1 MASINRIVTRSQL
14 RARKTFLAYLLATIL
29 AVLFLFPFFWMIIGS
44 LKDFRG
50 FYDYP
55 PSFVPN
61 PVQWENYAEVVR
73 LIPLFR
79 YIINTLLM
87 AAAITVCQLIS
98 SSTAGFAFA
107 TLRFRGK
114 EVIFMIF
121 LAGLMVPFTVVLIPL
136 FLIIRLFGLIDT
148 YAALVLPFVF
158 TPFGI
163 FLMRQFFMGVPRSL
177 FESAK
182 IDGASTFGIYA
193 RIYLPLSGPVMAT
206 LGILAFVFFY
216 NNLIWP
222 LIVINTEALKTV
234 SVGLLS
240 FTGREGTSP
249 HLIMAGATVSV
260 VPTIVLF
267 IVLQKYFV
275 EGITVTGLKG

>member
-1 MASINRIVTRSQL
+1 MANQEV
-14 RARKTFLAYLLATIL
+14 LASRRGLHIRRQVITYFVATTL
-29 AVLFLFPFFWMIIGS
+29 AVFFIFPFFWMIVGS

-55 PSFVPN
+55 PSFLPVPAY
-61 PVQWENYAEVVR
+61 WSNYAVVVD

-79 YIINTLLM
+79 YVLNTLFI

-107 TLRFRGK
+107 TLQFRGR
-114 EVIFMIF
+114 EFLFMTF

-136 FLIIRLFGLIDT
+136 FLIIRLLGLIDT
-148 YAALVLPFVF
+148 YVALILPFVF
-158 TPFGI
+158 TPFGV
-163 FLMRQFFMGVPRSL
+163 FLMRQFFMGLPLSL
-177 FESAK
+177 FDSAK
-182 IDGASTFGIYA
+182 IDGASPFGIYA

-222 LIVINTEALKTV
+222 LIVINTESLKTV

-267 IVLQKYFV
+267 ILLQKYFV
-275 EGITVTGLKG
+275 EGITMTGLKG